1 MGDNLK
7 VLYSTADQNKDSLLD
22 ENKVKSTLHSLGFS
36 WIQDKQLKGIMKQAN
51 KDGNSIIDFKEYHN
65 EVPCTLSINL
75 NKLAK
80 KNSDK
85 ISLLV

>member
-36 WIQDKQLKGIMKQAN
+36 WIQDKQLKGIMKRAD
-51 KDGNSIIDFKEYHN
+51 KDGNSVIDFKEFRD
-65 EVPCTLSINL
+65 EVPRTLRTNL

-80 KNSDK
+80 KNGGEMG
-85 ISLLV
+85 LLV